1 MAEKRKEPFMSTAHL
16 PFSCDEVRELVRHH
30 LRPETPSTTPS
41 LPCDHE
47 SESSDGIC
55 EECLVQMLP
64 ELLDL
69 VCSDHEQ
76 PASHFAPTIRRMIE
90 ERWFI
95 DENGDSV
102 VDLNLERM
110 LDHKVGV
117 LVTVLEELQQR
128 AVRQG
133 EWSNLPAAQI
143 MCG

>member
-1 MAEKRKEPFMSTAHL
+1 MIVNLKESPMSTAHL
-16 PFSCDEVRELVRHH
+16 PISCQEVRDLVRRH
-30 LRPETPSTTPS
+30 LRPKSSQPQE
-41 LPCDHE
+41 PCDHDPV
-47 SESSDGIC
+47 SGSDGIC

-64 ELLDL
+64 ELIEL

-76 PASHFAPTIRRMIE
+76 PVSHFAPTIRRMIE

-117 LVTVLEELQQR
+117 LVTVLEEFQQR
-128 AVRQG
+128 AMHKG
-133 EWSNLPAAQI
+133 EWSSLPAAPI